1 MFKNQSH
8 VISALGLHQ
17 CSESYIPQD
26 TMMIGADYYQ
36 TEAEIAAS
44 LAEGRVPVGVGKDT
58 KIM

>member
-1 MFKNQSH
+1 MH
-8 VISALGLHQ
+8 LDYISALNRIWNDS
-17 CSESYIPQD
+17 SESYIPQD

-36 TEAEIAAS
+36 TEAEIAAY